1 MPAVGYEEAMD
12 VLRGWSGKWV
22 TVVAFVEP
30 GVSLWP
36 LTGFLN
42 CEDGAHHTLRATI
55 EPKGT
60 RIAFPFGTFHG
71 AGWIPGQ
78 EGRGLSVEQGATR
91 VDVFLDDEL

>member
-1 MPAVGYEEAMD
+1 MD

-30 GVSLWP
+30 GVSLRP
-36 LTGFLN
+36 LSGFLN

-55 EPKGT
+55 EPMGT

-71 AGWIPGQ
+71 AGWVLGH

-91 VDVFLDDEL
+91 VDVFLDD